1 MRLAFLVT
9 LLAAAPALAQTA
21 ADPRPGLAAGW
32 TDAGEAAWNLEHV
45 AHLPRPEGFVN
56 PENAGDFLYMNS
68 DIAFQGTTLFMGN
81 FQGVQIYDIA
91 DPASPRLRAT
101 LRCPGGQGDVSVH
114 GNLLFMS
121 VEMPNGRL
129 DCGLEGSWDAVSSER
144 FRGVRVFDISDVEQ
158 PRQVAAVQT
167 CRGSHTHT
175 LVPDVSDPSRVFLY
189 VAGTSNVRPAD
200 ELAGCSAAGPDED
213 PETSY
218 FRIEVIE
225 VPLARPQDA
234 RIINAPRIFA
244 DPATGRVDG
253 LWAGGSHGE
262 GTQASATTDQCHD
275 LTVYPEIGLAAGAC
289 SGNGLLLDI
298 SDPANPVRIDEVV
311 DTNFAYWHS
320 ATFNN
325 DGSTVLFTDE
335 WGGGMAP
342 RCRSTDRPEWGA
354 NALFRLGADR
364 QMTHVGY
371 YKLPAAQGETENC
384 VAHNGSL
391 VPVPGRDVMAQAWYQ
406 GGLSL
411 FDFTDPEAPVE
422 IAYFDRGPMSAAEL
436 QMGGYWSVYWYNG
449 YLYGSEIGRGLDV
462 FRLTPSEHLTAA
474 EIAAAASVRETT
486 ANPQTQTRI
495 AWAASP
501 ALVGALADQL
511 ERSGT
516 APADVLR
523 AAREAAESDREAMAA
538 AAAGALDAAAGAPPP
553 DAARLHRLA
562 DALQQLADRP

>member
-1 MRLAFLVT
+1 MRLAVLIA
-9 LLAAAPALAQTA
+9 LLAAAPAAAQTS
-21 ADPRPGLAAGW
+21 ADPRTGLAAGW
-32 TDAGEAAWNLEHV
+32 TDAGSAGWNLEHV

-56 PENAGDFLYMNS
+56 PANAGDFLYMNS

-91 DPASPRLRAT
+91 APANPRLRAT
-101 LRCPGGQGDVSVH
+101 LRCPGGQGDVSVM

-121 VEMPNGRL
+121 VEMPNGRV
-129 DCGLEGSWDAVSSER
+129 DCGLEGAWDAVSAER
-144 FRGVRVFDISDVEQ
+144 FRGVRIFDISDVER
-158 PRQVAAVQT
+158 PRQVGAVQT

-175 LVPDVSDPSRVFLY
+175 LVPDVSDPSRVFVY
-189 VAGTSNVRPAD
+189 VAGTSMVRSAE
-200 ELAGCSAAGPDED
+200 ELAGCSGGAPAED
-213 PETSY
+213 PETAR

-234 RIINAPRIFA
+234 RIVSAPRIFA

-253 LWAGGSHGE
+253 LWPGGAHGE
-262 GTQASATTDQCHD
+262 GTQSSSITDQCHD

-289 SGNGLLLDI
+289 SGNGILLDI

-342 RCRSTDRPEWGA
+342 RCRATDRPEWGA
-354 NALFRLGADR
+354 NAMFRLGEDR
-364 QMTHVGY
+364 ALTHVGY
-371 YKLPAAQGETENC
+371 YKLPAAQSETENC

-406 GGLSL
+406 GGLSV
-411 FDFTDPEAPVE
+411 FDFTDPTAPVE
-422 IAYFDRGPMSAAEL
+422 IAYFDRGPMSTSEL
-436 QMGGYWSVYWYNG
+436 QMAGYWSVYWYNG

-462 FRLTPSEHLTAA
+462 FRLTPSDHLSAD
-474 EIAAAASVRETT
+474 EIAAAESVRETT
-486 ANPQTQTRI
+486 ANPQTQTRV
-495 AWAASP
+495 AWAPTP
-501 ALVGALADQL
+501 ALVGALVDQL
-511 ERSGT
+511 ERTGT
-516 APADVLR
+516 VADDVLR
-523 AAREAAESDREAMAA
+523 AARVAATGTTSARTA
-538 AAAGALDAAAGAPPP
+538 AAAGALDAATGAPPP
-553 DAARLHRLA
+553 DAARLRMLASALDRLA
-562 DALQQLADRP
+562 GR